1 MTVEAVRES
10 LQKVRWHIE
19 AEGFRGYDPYDV
31 LTARRRFLF
40 PGTLWPFIATQI
52 HKRNPVNI
60 RRLLGIG
67 KDFNPKALGLL
78 LEAYSLLRTMQHDD
92 DAEKHLDFLFSWLSS
107 HSSPG
112 YHGHCWGYNFDWA
125 SPGKYLKAYTPS
137 VVVTSFVAK
146 GIIRYYLL
154 TKNEAALDILRS
166 VCDFI
171 LKDLPVTESADG
183 ICFSY
188 TPLRKDC
195 CYNANM
201 LGAEILTKVYSL
213 SKEERLRECAQRA
226 VDFTIAHQ
234 HDDGHW
240 NYSIDLETGR
250 ERKQIDFHQ
259 GYILDSL
266 YDFIKLTNTKDD
278 KYHKTLERGAHYYL
292 KEQFLEDGRAKWRVP
307 RVWPVDIHNQA
318 QGIITFAKLRD
329 LDTSYLDFAEK
340 IAAWTIENMQ
350 DENGYFYY
358 QKHSSYMNKIPY
370 MRWAQAWMFLALTIF
385 LHAVGDNR

>member
-10 LQKVRWHIE
+10 LQKVRRYIE

-31 LTARRRFLF
+31 LTARWRFLF
-40 PGTLWPFIATQI
+40 PGTWGPVIATQI
-52 HKRNPVNI
+52 HKRNPLNI

-67 KDFNPKALGLL
+67 KDYNPKALGLL
-78 LEAYSLLRTMQHDD
+78 LEAYALLRTMQHDE
-92 DAEKHLDFLFSWLSS
+92 DAEKHMDFLFSWLSS

-137 VVVTSFVAK
+137 VVVTSFVAR
-146 GIIRYYLL
+146 GIFRYYLL

-171 LKDLPVTESADG
+171 LKDLPVSESADG

-201 LGAEILTKVYSL
+201 LGAEILAKVYSIT
-213 SKEERLRECAQRA
+213 RETHLMEQARRA
-226 VDFTIAHQ
+226 ADFALAHQ

-240 NYSIDLETGR
+240 DYSIDPESGR
-250 ERKQIDFHQ
+250 VRKQTDFHQ

-266 YDFIKLTNTKDD
+266 HDIT
-278 KYHKTLERGAHYYL
+278 EISGAEETRYVQALRKGADYYRTR
-292 KEQFLEDGRAKWRVP
+292 QFHTSGRSKWRIP
-307 RVWPVDIHNQA
+307 KDFPADIHNQA
-318 QGIITFAKLRD
+318 QGIITLAKLRD
-329 LDTSYLDFAEK
+329 LGSAFPDFALK
-340 IAAWTIENMQ
+340 ICLWTIENMQ
-350 DENGYFYY
+350 DPEGFFYY
-358 QKHSSYMNKIPY
+358 RKYRMFTNRIPY
-370 MRWAQAWMFLALTIF
+370 MRWSQAWMFLALTTF
-385 LHAVGDNR
+385 LHAAGDNR